1 MSENTPESWS
11 RPESVNLPSEL
22 RISKFAEA
30 RVKEIIA
37 LSEFIGKKK
46 FIFVSANQSTAIN
59 KVTSCD
65 ILLIQSDYKSLL
77 SLNLKPFDF

>member
-1 MSENTPESWS
+1 MDSLYFQNKTTWQKIEKKYGNFKVVNLFEKIVIMSENTPESWS

-37 LSEFIGKKK
+37 LSEFIGK
-46 FIFVSANQSTAIN
+46 IM
-59 KVTSCD
+59 
-65 ILLIQSDYKSLL
+65 
-77 SLNLKPFDF
+77 

>member
-1 MSENTPESWS
+1 MNSLCFQNKTTWLKICSNKIEKVNVEYLFSKVVIMSKNTPESWS

-37 LSEFIGKKK
+37 LSEFIGKQTIPIAK
-46 FIFVSANQSTAIN
+46 
-59 KVTSCD
+59 
-65 ILLIQSDYKSLL
+65 
-77 SLNLKPFDF
+77 